1 MKRSAA
7 QVLTD
12 SNPDHNLSFER
23 MLAERGFSAI
33 AGADEVGRGPLAGP
47 VVAAC
52 VILPENADCRLF
64 LDSKALSHGARLKA
78 YAHLRESGAA
88 IGLGIVSPQTID
100 AINILQSSLLAMK
113 RALEAL
119 AGQGKP
125 ADFVLVD
132 GKFEIPIHLP
142 QQTLIKGESRSRSIA
157 AASIAAKVTRD
168 EIMTMLHGRY
178 PVYGFDRHKGYP
190 TRAHR
195 AAIAAHGP
203 CPEHRTSFRGVQ
215 EFATQPL

>member
-1 MKRSAA
+1 MKN
-7 QVLTD
+7 VNL
-12 SNPDHNLSFER
+12 NIPDVMENIES
-23 MLAERGFSAI
+23 MLCGKGYSAI
-33 AGADEVGRGPLAGP
+33 CGVDEVGRGPLAGP

-52 VILPENADCRLF
+52 VILPEHADCHLF
-64 LDSKALSHGARLKA
+64 RDSKALSHEARLKA
-78 YAHLRESGAA
+78 YTHLRESGAV
-88 IGLGIVSPQTID
+88 IGFGIVTPQTID
-100 AINILQSSLLAMK
+100 AINILQASLLAMK

-119 AGQGKP
+119 AGQDRP

-142 QQTLIKGESRSRSIA
+142 QQTLVKGESKSRSIA

-168 EIMTMLHGRY
+168 DIMTVLHGRY

-195 AAIAAHGP
+195 AAIAAYGP
-203 CPEHRTSFRGVQ
+203 CPEHRMSFRGVQ
-215 EFATQPL
+215 EFVKQPL